1 MKNARNGKTH
11 QHSQPSGNIRK
22 FVLRPADVLCVSLS
36 LSLSIP
42 GNCDETGELTA
53 AQETIFYREGGEA
66 QSSPF

>member
-42 GNCDETGELTA
+42 GNGDETA